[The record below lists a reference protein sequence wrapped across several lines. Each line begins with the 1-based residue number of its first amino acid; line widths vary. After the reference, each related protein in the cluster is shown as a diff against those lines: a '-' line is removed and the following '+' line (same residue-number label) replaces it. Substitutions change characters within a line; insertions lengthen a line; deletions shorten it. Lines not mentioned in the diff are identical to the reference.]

1 MRTGERSEPSGG
13 HLMPRT
19 GPPVGRTLLALAL
32 ALAATA
38 STAGAPPP
46 AAGTAGGAAPTAA
59 APAAPAAPAVPAAS
73 SAPSARPIELLVDAT
88 DAPRGIFHSRLVIPA
103 APGPLALAYPKWIQG
118 EHTPTGPI
126 TELAG
131 LTITAG
137 GKTLPWRRD
146 PLEPFVFHVE
156 VPEGADVVAVALD
169 YLSPP
174 AAFGSGYGETPN
186 ATPHLAI
193 VDWHDLLVYPVGRA
207 AVEIPIRTSLRL
219 PAGWQYDTA
228 LHLAGA
234 AGEPSAGPAA
244 SAAGDRAAA
253 ADQPANRPGEAPRT
267 LAFAA
272 TTLYTLLDSPL
283 LAGDVFRTI
292 DVANAPGAPP
302 VRLSLAADRR
312 ASLEVPAARLAAY
325 RRLPVEAE
333 ALFGARHYREYH
345 WLLAL
350 GDTLDENGLE
360 HHESSD
366 DRGHAGMFTD
376 PALLLRWG
384 TLLPHEY
391 VHSWNGKY
399 RRPAGLATADP
410 LAPLR
415 TELLWVYEGLT
426 RYLGDVLLTARSG
439 IRTPAQVRD
448 HLAFLAAT
456 LDRNRP
462 GRQWRPLV
470 DTAVAIPAFDAAPA
484 AWTSYRRT
492 RDYYDESML
501 IWLEADTLLRR
512 RSGNARSLDDFCRA
526 FFGGDG
532 SAAAAGPHV
541 PYVAYAADDVYAAL
555 GRIVPYDWRGF
566 FATRVEAIAPRAP
579 LGGLEAAGW
588 KLVYDDRP
596 NEYQAAI
603 AKTLETIDLGFSLGI
618 WVKNDGAVTDVV
630 VGSPAWSAGFGPGMK
645 VVAVDAVK
653 WSPEAAAAALQAAAH
668 RTAPIAVTVEQ
679 GDQIR
684 VLQVDYHAG
693 ERHPHL
699 ERDPAHPDL
708 LQAILA
714 PKRP

>member
-13 HLMPRT
+13 HLMSRT

-32 ALAATA
+32 AAAV

-46 AAGTAGGAAPTAA
+46 AAGTA
-59 APAAPAAPAVPAAS
+59 AVPAAPT
-73 SAPSARPIELLVDAT
+73 SAKPIELLVDAT

-103 APGPLALAYPKWIQG
+103 VPGPLALAYPKWIQG

-126 TELAG
+126 TQLAG
-131 LTITAG
+131 LTIAAG
-137 GKTLPWRRD
+137 GETLPWRRD
-146 PLEPFVFHVE
+146 PLEMFVFRVE
-156 VPEGADVVAVALD
+156 VPEGADAVTVALD

-174 AAFGSGYGETPN
+174 AAFGSGYGETPS

-207 AVEIPIRTSLRL
+207 AVEIPIRASLRL

-228 LHLAGA
+228 LHL
-234 AGEPSAGPAA
+234 ESAP
-244 SAAGDRAAA
+244 GD
-253 ADQPANRPGEAPRT
+253 RPGEAAPHT

-283 LAGDVFRTI
+283 LAGDVFRTV
-292 DVANAPGAPP
+292 DVANAPGAPL

-376 PALLLRWG
+376 PAQLLRWG

-470 DTAVAIPAFDAAPA
+470 DTAAAIPAFDAAPA

-512 RSGNARSLDDFCRA
+512 RSGNARSLDDFCRT

-541 PYVAYAADDVYAAL
+541 PNVPYVPYTADDVYAAL

-566 FATRVEAIAPRAP
+566 FASRVEAIAPRAP

-603 AKTLETIDLGFSLGI
+603 AKSLETVDLGFSLGI

-653 WSPEAAAAALQAAAH
+653 WSPEAAATALEAATH

-684 VLQVDYHAG
+684 VLQIDYHAG

-699 ERDPAHPDL
+699 ERNPAHPDL